1 MRYVSYGAILV
12 TSSRRNRS
20 AWWHAVLIPRPK
32 VPRVTKLTAGTKHF
46 GKLSLPIASNAESV
60 LNFVG
65 FVPGGRGLSV
75 GSLAQVVANES
86 GPLQSSRRRKRPGF
100 GDSLTKDGEVA
111 RLTTCAVSDI
121 QAILHPERATIR
133 LSLPDRT
140 GRLRRAAGLGEG
152 VDLGRKR
159 SHIRRA
165 VFETKR
171 PIRSALGTGPNT
183 LAFLP
188 LVYRDRAVGVVEVLA
203 SERVIAERWDDLGRA
218 VGRAARMIHRAGQTP
233 PGDVGFEDFRAVL
246 LVREMIRANSA
257 RTALG
262 AALDYSHERFDG
274 PLAGWLV
281 GPGQQQLGLVG
292 VRGLGS
298 RKGRELRRGMLSL
311 PRWESLTADERQGKA
326 RQFGDIIDADEVAVL
341 LAGDA
346 LIFARNSL
354 SSASRTFEVLGP
366 LLEDVFDHL
375 AVVTWAERRNTYLD
389 LGIALTAHEIKG
401 PISGARAAIDHL
413 LSTTNGPVAQ
423 RELLSRSSHELDQ
436 LLRLVHPLLRWAV
449 GVGLMRRRRMDVVK
463 IVREAEQSCRLEM
476 GQDRISI
483 MAPGPAI
490 VSADPKHLRGAIANV
505 LRNALAYAPQDS
517 KVTIVV
523 EVAEEVVTISVKDR
537 GPGLP
542 ANEREVIFDPFVRGA
557 ASGRS
562 RSGSGLGLFI
572 ARRVVEAHEGR
583 IWVDSNRAGT
593 TFRIQLPRRKVAWRS
608 KGSASSSS
616 KTTSYSPM

>member
-1 MRYVSYGAILV
+1 
-12 TSSRRNRS
+12 
-20 AWWHAVLIPRPK
+20 
-32 VPRVTKLTAGTKHF
+32 
-46 GKLSLPIASNAESV
+46 
-60 LNFVG
+60 
-65 FVPGGRGLSV
+65 
-75 GSLAQVVANES
+75 
-86 GPLQSSRRRKRPGF
+86 
-100 GDSLTKDGEVA
+100 
-111 RLTTCAVSDI
+111 
-121 QAILHPERATIR
+121 
-133 LSLPDRT
+133 
-140 GRLRRAAGLGEG
+140 
-152 VDLGRKR
+152 
-159 SHIRRA
+159 
-165 VFETKR
+165 
-171 PIRSALGTGPNT
+171 
-183 LAFLP
+183 
-188 LVYRDRAVGVVEVLA
+188 
-203 SERVIAERWDDLGRA
+203 
-218 VGRAARMIHRAGQTP
+218 
-233 PGDVGFEDFRAVL
+233 
-246 LVREMIRANSA
+246 
-257 RTALG
+257 
-262 AALDYSHERFDG
+262 
-274 PLAGWLV
+274 
-281 GPGQQQLGLVG
+281 
-292 VRGLGS
+292 
-298 RKGRELRRGMLSL
+298 MLSL